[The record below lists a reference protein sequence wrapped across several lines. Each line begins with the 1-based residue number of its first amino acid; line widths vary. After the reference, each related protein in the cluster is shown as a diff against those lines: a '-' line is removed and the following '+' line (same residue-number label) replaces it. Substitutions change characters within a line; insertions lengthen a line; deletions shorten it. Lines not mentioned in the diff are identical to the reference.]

1 MLKRDKL
8 DNKTERMLKREILA
22 MDQLHHPHV
31 VRLFEVIETFSKI
44 YLVMEY
50 AGGGE
55 LYQKV
60 HQEGRLSERV
70 ASHYFAQIISAI
82 DHLVGLFRA
91 KNHIPITRN

>member
-1 MLKRDKL
+1 MDK
-8 DNKTERMLKREILA
+8 
-22 MDQLHHPHV
+22 LHHPHV

-50 AGGGE
+50 AHGGE

-70 ASHYFAQIISAI
+70 ASYYFAQIISAI
-82 DHLVGLFRA
+82 DHLVSSKLLLFLIHSGLIKSYFL
-91 KNHIPITRN
+91 ITFCLASTRSGA